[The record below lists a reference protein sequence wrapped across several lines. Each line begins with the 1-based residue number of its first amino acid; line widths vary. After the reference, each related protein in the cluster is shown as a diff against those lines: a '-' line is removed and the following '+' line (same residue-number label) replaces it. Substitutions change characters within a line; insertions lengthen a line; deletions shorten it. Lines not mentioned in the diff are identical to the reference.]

1 METPRVLITGGGGF
15 LGQAIVKLCLAR
27 GYHVRIM
34 GRKQRSQDCPPEVD
48 YFCGDLANRE
58 SVEKA
63 MQGCHYVFHVA
74 AQAGIWG
81 RWEDYVKNNI
91 IGTRYCL
98 EVARATGIKAF
109 VYTSTP
115 SVVFTGEA
123 FQGADESLPYGR
135 NWLCA
140 YAETK
145 ASAERDVLKSHTP
158 EMPTCALRPHLI
170 WGPGDHHIFPRILE
184 RARQGKLRIVGDGE
198 NKVDVTHVDSA
209 AVAHLNALDALL
221 AGRGHGKA
229 YFISQGQPVKL
240 WEFVNRLLS
249 GAGLP
254 HVTQKISLRRAY
266 LLGAILEGIWTIFR
280 LKGEPP
286 MTRFVAVELAKDHW
300 FDIRAA
306 QQDLGFQPQHDTWQ
320 ALDKLAQTFREKI

>member
-1 METPRVLITGGGGF
+1 MESPRVLITGGGGF

-27 GYHVRIM
+27 GYRVRSLS
-34 GRKQRSQDCPPEVD
+34 RKPLSPNSPAGVE
-48 YFCGDLANRE
+48 YFRGDIANRE
-58 SVEKA
+58 DVEKA
-63 MQGCHYVFHVA
+63 VEGCDYVFHVA

-81 RWEDYVKNNI
+81 RWEDYVKNNM
-91 IGTRYCL
+91 IGTRHCL
-98 EVARATGIKAF
+98 VAARDAGVKAF

-115 SVVFTGEA
+115 SVVFSGES
-123 FQGADESLPYGR
+123 FQGANESLPYGR

-145 ASAERDVLKSHTP
+145 ASAEKDVLQSNSVA
-158 EMPTCALRPHLI
+158 MPTCALRPHLI
-170 WGPGDHHIFPRILE
+170 WGPGDNHIFPRLLE

-209 AVAHLNALDALL
+209 ALAHLKALDALV

-240 WEFVNRLLS
+240 WEFINRLLQ
-249 GAGLP
+249 GAGIP
-254 HVTQKISLRRAY
+254 PVTKKISLRRAY
-266 LLGAILEGIWTIFR
+266 FLGMVLEGIWTLFR

-306 QQDLGFQPQHDTWQ
+306 QKDLGFQPQHDTWQ
-320 ALDKLAQTFREKI
+320 ALDALAQTFREKK

>member
-1 METPRVLITGGGGF
+1 MESPRVLITGGNGF

-27 GYHVRIM
+27 GYHVRIL
-34 GRKQRSQDCPPEVD
+34 GRKPRSADQPTGVD
-48 YFCGDLANRE
+48 YFRGDLTQKAD
-58 SVEKA
+58 VEKA
-63 MQGCHYVFHVA
+63 VQGCAYVFHVA

-91 IGTRYCL
+91 SGTHNCL
-98 EVARATGIKAF
+98 EAARATGVKAF
-109 VYTSTP
+109 IYTSTP
-115 SVVFTGEA
+115 SVVFTGVS

-145 ASAERDVLKSHTP
+145 ASAERLVLQSHSDA
-158 EMPTCALRPHLI
+158 MPTCALRPHLI
-170 WGPGDHHIFPRILE
+170 WGPGDHHLFPRVLN

-198 NKVDVTHVDSA
+198 NKVDVTHVDTA
-209 AVAHLNALDALL
+209 AQAHLNALDALL

-229 YFISQGQPVKL
+229 YFISEGQPVKL
-240 WEFVNRLLS
+240 WEFINRLLT
-249 GAGLP
+249 GAGIAP
-254 HVTQKISLRRAY
+254 VTKKISLRRAY
-266 LLGAILEGIWTIFR
+266 FLGALLEGLWTILP

-300 FDIRAA
+300 FNIQAA
-306 QQDLGFQPQHDTWQ
+306 RKDLGFQPRCDLWPTLD
-320 ALDKLAQTFREKI
+320 ALAKTFRR